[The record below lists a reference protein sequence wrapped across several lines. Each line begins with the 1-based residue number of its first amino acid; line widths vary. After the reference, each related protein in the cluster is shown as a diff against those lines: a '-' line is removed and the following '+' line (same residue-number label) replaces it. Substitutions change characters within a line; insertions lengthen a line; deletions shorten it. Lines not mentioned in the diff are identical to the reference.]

1 MSKSLQR
8 KIYELNLY
16 EKILSNRDLA
26 IKFSKLE
33 NKYKEQL
40 LYLSKY
46 LPEDE
51 IINFKKKIYQQI
63 QKIVMI
69 SD

>member
-33 NKYKEQL
+33 NKCKEQL